1 MNGTLFK
8 ILTDRY
14 VSPTQNIISNK
25 ISKSGKISTGV
36 VGGLLSDGESYP
48 D

>member
-14 VSPTQNIISNK
+14 VSPTQNKRPQISAVMGSPIPIMCNE
-25 ISKSGKISTGV
+25 
-36 VGGLLSDGESYP
+36 L
-48 D
+48 